1 MRWGVGVGVVLAIT
15 VSGCGLFSK
24 RPAPIEPVTG
34 ATQTGIAS
42 WYGPGFH
49 GRRTANGEI
58 YDQFALTAAHQTLP
72 HGTLLRVTNLTNQR
86 AVQVRVNDRGPFV
99 DDRIIDLSYT
109 AARQLDMIGPGVV
122 PVRIDVLGGSGP
134 EPIQLAS
141 APPPAP
147 VRPPLAAPVAASPP
161 SPERRASDAGRGSQA
176 AVPPPLPAAYA
187 VQVGAFTDYRRARQA
202 QLHLAQRGARAQLA
216 LIDAAG
222 LRYYRLR
229 LGPFAAR
236 EQAAFTVR
244 RIADLGFPALIVA
257 DSAARN

>member
-1 MRWGVGVGVVLAIT
+1 MVLAIT
-15 VSGCGLFSK
+15 VSGCGLFGK
-24 RPAPIEPVTG
+24 RPAPIDPLTG

-99 DDRIIDLSYT
+99 DDRIIDLSYN

-122 PVRIDVLGGSGP
+122 PVRLDVLGGGGP
-134 EPIQLAS
+134 EPVQLAA

-147 VRPPLAAPVAASPP
+147 VRPQPAAPVSVPPASPQ
-161 SPERRASDAGRGSQA
+161 RRASGARQGSQA
-176 AVPPPLPAAYA
+176 AVPPPPPAAYA

-202 QLHLAQRGARAQLA
+202 QLNLAERGARAQLA
-216 LIDAAG
+216 LIEAAG
-222 LRYYRLR
+222 QRYYRLR
-229 LGPFAAR
+229 LGPFAAH
-236 EQAAFTVR
+236 EQAAQSVR

-257 DSAARN
+257 DGAARN